1 MSLHYIDEPYRQKV
15 IDILSTDDSADIK
28 QSNLKLYLIGEP
40 YFKHFTSEP
49 SWLTREIIKDF
60 NK

>member
-1 MSLHYIDEPYRQKV
+1 MSLHYIDEPYRQTI
-15 IDILSTDDSADIK
+15 IDILSADDSDESK
-28 QSNLKLYLIGEP
+28 QSKLKLYLISEP

-49 SWLTREIIKDF
+49 SWLTKEIIKDF

>member
-1 MSLHYIDEPYRQKV
+1 MSIHYIDEPYRQKI
-15 IDILSTDDSADIK
+15 IDILSTDDSDDTK
-28 QSNLKLYLIGEP
+28 QSKLKLYLIA
-40 YFKHFTSEP
+40 SEP